1 MSASD
6 PVAALA
12 LDLAVTELQRDTGD
26 SQGELKTYFQRNRV
40 LWLYLASATHSV
52 YLSDGSGDG
61 DAQAQ
66 AAFASFRDAISA
78 AIDDAEVRTWID
90 TKAAMLLKMARYL
103 LEQIEHIYTKPQYE
117 LATKSNLESEAAE
130 LAKELLLKATPEQ
143 LLATVQARLKR
154 AKNKRSRR
162 FLESL
167 ARLLL
172 SELEKPACGCKH
184 AQVDADEKK
193 KTTGT

>member
-26 SQGELKTYFQRNRV
+26 SQGALKTYFQRNRV

-78 AIDDAEVRTWID
+78 AIDDADVRTWID
-90 TKAAMLLKMARYL
+90 TKAAMLFKMARYL

-130 LAKELLLKATPEQ
+130 LAKELLLNATPEQ

-154 AKNKRSRR
+154 AKS
-162 FLESL
+162 EL
-167 ARLLL
+167 ARVMVCSFRL
-172 SELEKPACGCKH
+172 
-184 AQVDADEKK
+184 
-193 KTTGT
+193 